1 MGGDPSNVSDNA
13 LVNFLLSLFN
23 QRLTGRSP
31 DNLEELR
38 EIAFDAED
46 DDEKEDN
53 EDQEEQHE
61 DKSDFDES
69 QTSVEPDTEPSHDC
83 DVPHK
88 DDSTTEEC

>member
-1 MGGDPSNVSDNA
+1 M
-13 LVNFLLSLFN
+13 
-23 QRLTGRSP
+23 
-31 DNLEELR
+31 
-38 EIAFDAED
+38 AFDAED

-88 DDSTTEEC
+88 DDSTTEECWNHALGKNIELKRTDGPVVWS

>member
-61 DKSDFDES
+61 DKSDF
-69 QTSVEPDTEPSHDC
+69 
-83 DVPHK
+83 
-88 DDSTTEEC
+88 